1 MQRHPTDL
9 AAEAT
14 LDTFERFYRAE
25 RPEVARAVV
34 LAVGGRE
41 LGLEATDEAFA
52 RALARWGE
60 VSSFENPAGWTYR
73 VAVNWARSRMRIGAR
88 EVPGLVVELGR
99 DPSIPELELLAAV
112 AQLPLRYRVI
122 LAARFYLD
130 WTVDQTA
137 ETLGMPPGT
146 VTTRQHRALK
156 RLRTILG
163 EQR

>member
-1 MQRHPTDL
+1 MQRHPSDL

-14 LDTFERFYRAE
+14 ADTFEHFYRAA

-99 DPSIPELELLAAV
+99 DPSIPELELLAA
-112 AQLPLRYRVI
+112 LPPR
-122 LAARFYLD
+122 
-130 WTVDQTA
+130 
-137 ETLGMPPGT
+137 
-146 VTTRQHRALK
+146 K
-156 RLRTILG
+156 R
-163 EQR
+163 